1 MSAADHCQR
10 RNAHAAHGDCPGRE
24 KCARCGVLTWR
35 DQMVKITE
43 LRAHNGKYRHPGC
56 RF

>member
-24 KCARCGVLTWR
+24 KCAKCGVLTWR

-43 LRAHNGKYRHPGC
+43 LRTHNGKYRHPGC

>member
-1 MSAADHCQR
+1 MSQTIHCDD
-10 RNAHAAHGDCPGRE
+10 NTAHRAHSPCPGRE
-24 KCARCGVLTWR
+24 KCAKCGVLSWR

-43 LRAHNGKYRHPGC
+43 LRKHNGKYRHPGC

>member
-1 MSAADHCQR
+1 MANVTRCDSDD
-10 RNAHAAHGDCPGRE
+10 AHAAHRPCPGRE
-24 KCARCGVLTWR
+24 KCAKCGVLTWR

-43 LRAHNGKYRHPGC
+43 LRQHNGKYRHPGC